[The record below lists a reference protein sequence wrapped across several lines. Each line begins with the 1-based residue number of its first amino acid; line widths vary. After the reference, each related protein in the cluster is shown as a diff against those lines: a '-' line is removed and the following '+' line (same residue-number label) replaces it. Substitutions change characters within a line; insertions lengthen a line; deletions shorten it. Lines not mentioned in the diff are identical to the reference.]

1 MFKAPKNQK
10 LKYIFIIVTQGN
22 IKNKHDTDVNESTTL
37 ADLLVCSD
45 DYEQLRWTAFAK
57 YINPLKPELV

>member
-37 ADLLVCSD
+37 AGLLVCSD
-45 DYEQLRWTAFAK
+45 DYEQLR
-57 YINPLKPELV
+57 